1 MSGPPHLACFI
12 TNKNIKSTVGLQ
24 IIRFCRIS
32 PATFS
37 FLVSNIHFCTLFSN
51 ARNEISRQGT
61 GSCYSVAMDTLLL
74 GFLANSLNENTC
86 LQYKRDR
93 PVVCLRRLWEEAT
106 GCPSV
111 RLRAASGHRDRRL
124 IGRLGLRGSNSL
136 KGCQNTAVIKF
147 RKSYISSTQNHS
159 PVPKSATTG
168 QQCFQFQFRK
178 TNYSINQCIF
188 LFQFLDSWNSLFQ
201 FIRPFLWNG
210 DTWTI
215 FREF

>member
-1 MSGPPHLACFI
+1 MKILVCNTNETGLSCVSGAYE
-12 TNKNIKSTVGLQ
+12 
-24 IIRFCRIS
+24 R
-32 PATFS
+32 
-37 FLVSNIHFCTLFSN
+37 
-51 ARNEISRQGT
+51 
-61 GSCYSVAMDTLLL
+61 
-74 GFLANSLNENTC
+74 
-86 LQYKRDR
+86 KRR
-93 PVVCLRRLWEEAT
+93 AVRLW
-106 GCPSV
+106 
-111 RLRAASGHRDRRL
+111 AASGHRDRRL
-124 IGRLGLRGSNSL
+124 ISRLGLRRSNSL

-178 TNYSINQCIF
+178 TIYSINQCIF